1 MNGGKL
7 GKKLL
12 IVAGF
17 LIGAFFLYLFIRKV
31 EWGQVYSALKGAN
44 YWWLIPNVVSIFIAM
59 LLRAWRWGYMVNPLK
74 KCSFHGLYAAT
85 MIGFMASNILP
96 ARLGEF
102 VRPISLGKIENVSR
116 AAAMATTLVER
127 VFDLL
132 TLLALFTAILLF
144 KKFPETSDLQN
155 LEKAGWV
162 FFILTAVLFFGM
174 VLLKIKT
181 ELTLRWLNKLLH
193 IFPDRIRTTGSDIFA
208 KFASGLQV
216 LSDTKAIFII
226 TVQSIVLW
234 VVMALSNYLIFLAF
248 GMSNL
253 PIDASFVVLAVV
265 SVGIMLPNAPGFI
278 GPYQYLTVLS
288 LSLYGIPSDR
298 AAASSIVMWAT
309 QYFTITLA
317 GLYHLKQEHLSL
329 KEVEDNTVND

>member
-1 MNGGKL
+1 MS
-7 GKKLL
+7 KKLL
-12 IVAGF
+12 VIAGF
-17 LIGAFFLYLFIRKV
+17 LIGAFFLYLFVRKV
-31 EWGQVYSALKGAN
+31 EWEQVYTAMRSAN
-44 YWWLIPNVVSIFIAM
+44 YWWLIPNVASIFIAM
-59 LLRAWRWGYMVNPLK
+59 LLRAWRWGYMLKPLK
-74 KCSFHGLYAAT
+74 RCSFHGLYAAT

-102 VRPISLGKIENVSR
+102 VRPMSLGKIENVSR
-116 AAAMATTLVER
+116 SAALATTLVER

-144 KKFPETSDLQN
+144 KEFPDTADLRH

-162 FFILTAVLFFGM
+162 FFILTGVAVVGM
-174 VLLKIKT
+174 ILLKVKT
-181 ELTLRWLNKLLH
+181 DLTLRWINKMLH
-193 IFPDRIRTTGSDIFA
+193 VFPEKVREASSDIFV
-208 KFASGLQV
+208 KFASGLEV

-226 TVQSIVLW
+226 SVQSIVLW
-234 VVMALSNYLIFLAF
+234 VIMALSNYLIFLAF
-248 GMSNL
+248 GMSHL

-288 LSLYGIPSDR
+288 LSLYNVPAD
-298 AAASSIVMWAT
+298 AAAACSIVMWAT

-329 KEVEDNTVND
+329 KEVEENTVSD